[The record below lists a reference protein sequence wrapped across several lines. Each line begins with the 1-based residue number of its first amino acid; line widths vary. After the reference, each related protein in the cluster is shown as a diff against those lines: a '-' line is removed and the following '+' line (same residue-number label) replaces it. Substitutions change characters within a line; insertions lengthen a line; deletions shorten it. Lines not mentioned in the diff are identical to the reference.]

1 MAPIP
6 AGHDSVHRLE
16 AGLLGT
22 WEEEKASL
30 IETDSQG
37 LASKGHHQQQPTPR
51 KMTAIRRLAV
61 AIIVGLFVGLGL
73 SLAKNAGP
81 CLGAAHRIQG
91 HEARGH
97 GLASTIAELVKRQSD
112 GGGSNAT
119 AASVPS
125 SQATSA
131 PASTQAPTSS
141 DTTPSDSSTNSP
153 AATSSAPE
161 PSSTPVSSASSRAP
175 ESSSR
180 DTSTSATSPETT
192 PASSRADPTTSSQA
206 PPATSATSTP
216 RQASPD
222 SHGEPRPLPRSSSHP
237 LHRPCPSVHILF
249 VFIFST
255 LHLFN
260 HDCFHDKVS
269 VGIDVYVPHF
279 WYVQGC
285 CCLLQQGGE
294 DKDRMYAAARTFAR
308 DEATTTTSDATSRET
323 ITAGE
328 VSTSS
333 AVRKTWTTTLGDGGV
348 KVLTSTSW
356 VAVVP
361 SAAASAKGNSK
372 DADLQNAA
380 GQNRGAI
387 TFAAAAGA
395 LVAGFVLI

>member
-91 HEARGH
+91 HEAQGH
-97 GLASTIAELVKRQSD
+97 GLASTIAELVKRQSE

-216 RQASPD
+216 RQASP
-222 SHGEPRPLPRSSSHP
+222 ESSPAPTSASP
-237 LHRPCPSVHILF
+237 TIEQS
-249 VFIFST
+249 S
-255 LHLFN
+255 
-260 HDCFHDKVS
+260 
-269 VGIDVYVPHF
+269 
-279 WYVQGC
+279 
-285 CCLLQQGGE
+285 
-294 DKDRMYAAARTFAR
+294 AASS